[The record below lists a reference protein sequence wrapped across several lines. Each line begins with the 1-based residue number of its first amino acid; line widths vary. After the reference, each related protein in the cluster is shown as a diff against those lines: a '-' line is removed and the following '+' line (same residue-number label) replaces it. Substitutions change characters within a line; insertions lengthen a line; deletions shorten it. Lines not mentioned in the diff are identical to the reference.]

1 MHHRRGGGGN
11 TNTMLRWHGQLV
23 HMMHRCMSAGAHG
36 DSPCAGMASRRE
48 CASDARCI
56 RCECASDANVRQT
69 RMCVTCEFASDVN
82 VHHTRMCVR
91 CECASDVNV
100 HNTAMDRLGGDGI
113 EIRCSAGMAG
123 WCRCGAAAVEGAN
136 SDDGASATFE
146 RPAGVWLP
154 LEPCAVRCADKW
166 GEEWSP

>member
-11 TNTMLRWHGQLV
+11 TKTMLRWHGQLV

-69 RMCVTCEFASDVN
+69 RMCVTCECASHVN
-82 VHHTRMCVR
+82 VHQTRMCVR

-100 HNTAMDRLGGDGI
+100 HNTAVDRLGGHVFVGGLPGWFPCVGFLP
-113 EIRCSAGMAG
+113 RCSLL
-123 WCRCGAAAVEGAN
+123 VN
-136 SDDGASATFE
+136 SRRVKRS
-146 RPAGVWLP
+146 
-154 LEPCAVRCADKW
+154 
-166 GEEWSP
+166 S